1 MVGNFSNRLAP
12 FGVKVRELTGDMN
25 LSRAEIEETQVQGE
39 KLHSVSS
46 NVHVLSVTAF

>member
-25 LSRAEIEETQVQGE
+25 LSRAEIEETQVRSEQM
-39 KLHSVSS
+39 HRVSFMS
-46 NVHVLSVTAF
+46 MCCL